1 MNYLFILPDN
11 GGCWIPLLTFIIY
24 SQLDVES
31 TSLSD
36 ASYDNSKQMGTYK
49 NTSIH
54 VLSIFIYVCPYTI
67 FIKIMFLFVNGQI
80 HPCTFLS
87 VITKYMDERHEYQQN
102 SYHIVF

>member
-1 MNYLFILPDN
+1 MNDLFILLDN

-49 NTSIH
+49 NTSTR
-54 VLSIFIYVCPYTI
+54 VLSIIVTLSSPIFIYVCHYTM
-67 FIKIMFLFVNGQI
+67 FIKIIFLFVNGQVQ
-80 HPCTFLS
+80 PCTLLS
-87 VITKYMDERHEYQQN
+87 A
-102 SYHIVF
+102 